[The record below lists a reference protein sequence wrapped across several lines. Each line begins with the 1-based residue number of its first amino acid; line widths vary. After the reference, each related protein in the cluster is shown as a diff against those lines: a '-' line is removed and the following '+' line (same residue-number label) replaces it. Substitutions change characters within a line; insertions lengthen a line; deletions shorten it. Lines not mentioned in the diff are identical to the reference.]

1 MTEAKGSSHAEEG
14 EQLRPY
20 EDQICQRL
28 IELTEQGLIQWSFLK
43 HDSQSQ
49 PAIGGEFNYLGLEL
63 PRPTSTGFQKSK
75 LSLTIRIPNHQRRI
89 ISREVDIR
97 RETDLQDPL
106 FRLYNL
112 SKQSA
117 AKLPLKTQ
125 KRPPLILDG
134 RTAARILELLK
145 TENSLSFTL

>member
-63 PRPTSTGFQKSK
+63 PRPTSPGFQKSK

-89 ISREVDIR
+89 ISREVDI
-97 RETDLQDPL
+97 QDPL

>member
-1 MTEAKGSSHAEEG
+1 MKEAKRSSHAEEG
-14 EQLRPY
+14 EQLRLY

-28 IELTEQGLIQWSFLK
+28 IELTEQGLIQWSFHK
-43 HDSQSQ
+43 DDSQGK

-63 PRPTSTGFQKSK
+63 PWPTYIGFQKVK
-75 LSLTIRIPNHQRRI
+75 LSLTIRIPSHQRRI

-106 FRLYNL
+106 FKLYNL
-112 SKQSA
+112 SKQLA

-145 TENSLSFTL
+145 TENSLSFT

>member
-1 MTEAKGSSHAEEG
+1 MVETGRSPHLEE
-14 EQLRPY
+14 EERLRSC

-28 IELTEQGLIQWSFLK
+28 IELTEQELIQWFFFN

-63 PRPTSTGFQKSK
+63 PYPSWTGFQKVK
-75 LSLTIRIPNHQRRI
+75 LSLTIRIPNHQIRI

-112 SKQSA
+112 SKQLA
-117 AKLPLKTQ
+117 AKSPLKIQ

-134 RTAARILELLK
+134 RTAARILELLE

>member
-28 IELTEQGLIQWSFLK
+28 IELTEQGVIKWSFFK
-43 HDSQSQ
+43 HDSQCQ

-63 PRPTSTGFQKSK
+63 PYPTWTGFQKVK
-75 LSLTIRIPNHQRRI
+75 LSLTIRIPNHQIRI

-112 SKQSA
+112 SKQLA

-134 RTAARILELLK
+134 RTAARILELLE
-145 TENSLSFTL
+145 TENSISSAS